1 MLAGGTT
8 AAVPQQR
15 TGTWRVT
22 VSRGGFAGLGEDWDD
37 LFGRARAATPF
48 QAYAWVRSWWDAYG
62 VPGSLRLF
70 LVRLDGRLVAAA
82 PLMLR
87 RRGGCPVLTPLGT
100 PFSDFTDVLL
110 DDALAAE
117 AAARLVEALCAEPG
131 WQALHFP
138 EVRPGGSAGTQLAG
152 DWPGRSWRVSA
163 SLCLELPATT
173 MEELVRELPSH
184 SRKTVRRRLNQLDR
198 SGLEV
203 GEVAPADAARAVGD
217 LLRLHAAQWQGRGV
231 NPAHLTAEF
240 RAFLT
245 GAIGGMIAT
254 GGAVLHE
261 YRLDGQLMASSL
273 VLLSPELAGGY
284 LFGADPAL
292 RERVDVTTM
301 LLADTLPLA
310 HRRGCATMSMLRGA
324 EEHKRRWRPAE
335 SANSALLLARPGSAR
350 GTAYG
355 MGVAALRRAKRAV
368 LRKAPWLRQVRD
380 RLQAH
385 R

>member
-1 MLAGGTT
+1 
-8 AAVPQQR
+8 
-15 TGTWRVT
+15 
-22 VSRGGFAGLGEDWDD
+22 
-37 LFGRARAATPF
+37 
-48 QAYAWVRSWWDAYG
+48 VRH
-62 VPGSLRLF
+62 
-70 LVRLDGRLVAAA
+70 DGRLVGVA

-87 RRGGCPVLTPLGT
+87 RRAGCPVLTPLGV

-110 DDALAAE
+110 DDDVAAE
-117 AAARLVEALCAEPG
+117 AAARLVEALHAEPG
-131 WQALHFP
+131 WQAVHLP
-138 EVRPGGSAGTQLAG
+138 EVRPRGAAGLLAAA
-152 DWPGRSWRVSA
+152 WPGGGRRIPA
-163 SLCLELPATT
+163 SLCLELPATG

-203 GEVAPADAARAVGD
+203 GEVAPDDAARAVGD
-217 LLRLHAAQWQGRGV
+217 LLRLHGAQWQGRGV
-231 NPAHLTAEF
+231 NRAHLSPQF

-245 GAIGGMIAT
+245 GATGDMIAT
-254 GGAVLHE
+254 GRAVLFE
-261 YRLDGQLMASSL
+261 YRLDGCLVASSL

-301 LLADTLPLA
+301 LLADALPLA

-335 SANSALLLARPGSAR
+335 SLNEGLLLVRPGSAR
-350 GTAYG
+350 GSAYAI
-355 MGVAALRRAKRAV
+355 GVAALRRARRAAV
-368 LRKAPWLRQVRD
+368 RKAPWLRRLRD
-380 RLQAH
+380 RLRAG